1 MEAERV
7 FKGAHCR
14 TPLPTGDRLLHLLC
28 AALGHLWGWII
39 QPDCLSCSNGLIR
52 LHTKWFFFLKSPR
65 KFLSLWETLSLLP
78 HGGYFHFCIFA
89 QGKWIPN
96 TRMCSSMRKH
106 VTLTLRTSL
115 GEGWR
120 NLSYFC
126 RNNPFSGTIS
136 NVNNQVLYFLRLFP
150 MQCLSVAKGGHC
162 TIMHGRYDDNS
173 ELSFITFLLLS
184 VVIT

>member
-1 MEAERV
+1 MEE
-7 FKGAHCR
+7 
-14 TPLPTGDRLLHLLC
+14 
-28 AALGHLWGWII
+28 
-39 QPDCLSCSNGLIR
+39 
-52 LHTKWFFFLKSPR
+52 FF
-65 KFLSLWETLSLLP
+65 
-78 HGGYFHFCIFA
+78 IFA
-89 QGKWIPN
+89 QGQWIPN

-162 TIMHGRYDDNS
+162 TIMHGRSATHDWSASDYTKPLHVMNEVIRKCVKGNKLIFGFYS
-173 ELSFITFLLLS
+173 LPVIFMIFSFFMVWLGSDFVCRLWGSMSHRWLCNAKIAIL
-184 VVIT
+184 

>member
-1 MEAERV
+1 MEE
-7 FKGAHCR
+7 
-14 TPLPTGDRLLHLLC
+14 
-28 AALGHLWGWII
+28 
-39 QPDCLSCSNGLIR
+39 
-52 LHTKWFFFLKSPR
+52 FF
-65 KFLSLWETLSLLP
+65 
-78 HGGYFHFCIFA
+78 IFA
-89 QGKWIPN
+89 QGQWIPN

-136 NVNNQVLYFLRLFP
+136 YVNNQVLYFLRLFP

-173 ELSFITFLLLS
+173 ELSFITLFASFSCHLVKTISCPLEEDVKSWQSKPYPLRLTLLS
-184 VVIT
+184 NSVASQLPFLASWPFCCTSFFCQWPPSLFSKFVAFFSKSNSSN